1 MKRTCKLCVALCAAL
16 FPALAY
22 AQTTARANAADPA
35 ASAPRFEYRSAFE
48 DYRAWKDEPAGS
60 WRALNSEAG
69 QIGGHAGHL
78 APTTKTPAPPQ
89 SAPVQSESQTGTT
102 ATGSKPAVAK
112 PPSDHNL
119 HQMK

>member
-16 FPALAY
+16 FASLAY
-22 AQTTARANAADPA
+22 AQPTARANAADPA
-35 ASAPRFEYRSAFE
+35 VPAPKFKYRSAFE

-60 WRALNSEAG
+60 WRALNLEAG

-78 APTTKTPAPPQ
+78 AHTTETPGTPQ
-89 SAPVQSESQTGTT
+89 SASPTGAA